1 MSVYHLKYRPEKLAD
16 LDSINVRESLESW
29 LKAKELPGSF
39 LFAGPKGSGKTS
51 AARIL
56 SKSINCENR
65 DGVEACGRCG
75 NCKEIEKGNSLDV
88 IELDGASNRGIED
101 VRTIKDK
108 AYLLPNRLKN
118 KVIIIDEVHMLTKEA
133 FNALLKLIE
142 EPPVH
147 TVFVLCTTDPEK
159 IPETVLSRL
168 VRIDFKKGGKKEL
181 VASLQRIVKGEGVE
195 VDKESLEL
203 IAEKSDGSFR
213 NIARAF
219 NELVVSLGGK
229 IGIEDVKEY
238 FSKKKGDYSFEELE
252 VDLAEGKL
260 TTILERL
267 EAMAEK
273 GVDFVG
279 YRNDLI
285 EYFQKKL
292 LTAYGVGKEKII
304 LPVDK
309 VATFIN
315 QLIIVGRME
324 KEVEIEQLPLQMAV
338 VEFMGKDYVKNE
350 GNDEGGQKKEV
361 KKEEKVKDETKV
373 VLESKKKK
381 EVVEEDEKIYK
392 MDFNFGISEIEK
404 KWGEVLLAVK
414 PFNHSIEAFL
424 RASRPT
430 KLENGLLVIE
440 VYYPFHKDKLEDSR
454 NRKIVEKGLEKV
466 MGVKLAFEC
475 KLSKSKKESLVI
487 DNSYESRGGEAD
499 KPLEEEDKIY
509 DVAKEIFG

>member
-16 LDSINVRESLESW
+16 LDSVNVRESLTSW

-56 SKSINCENR
+56 SKSINCEKR
-65 DGVEACGRCG
+65 DGVEACGECG

-101 VRTIKDK
+101 VRAIKDK

-168 VRIDFKKGGKKEL
+168 VRVDFKKGGKKEL
-181 VASLQRIVKGEGVE
+181 IASLQRIVKGEGVKI
-195 VDKESLEL
+195 DKESLEL
-203 IAEKSDGSFR
+203 LASKSDGSFR

-229 IGIEDVKEY
+229 IEIEDVEEY
-238 FSKKKGDYSFEELE
+238 FSKRKGDYSFEEME
-252 VDLAEGKL
+252 EDLAEGRL

-273 GVDFVG
+273 GIDFVG

-292 LTAYGVGKEKII
+292 LTAYGVGEEKII

-309 VATFIN
+309 IAVFIN
-315 QLIIVGRME
+315 QLIVVGRME

-338 VEFMGKDYVKNE
+338 VEFMGKDYVKS
-350 GNDEGGQKKEV
+350 EGGGGEKKKEKV
-361 KKEEKVKDETKV
+361 KKEKVKKETKV
-373 VLESKKKK
+373 VLESKEKE
-381 EVVEEDEKIYK
+381 EVVKEDEKIYK
-392 MDFNFGISEIEK
+392 MDFNFGISEVEE

-430 KLENGLLVIE
+430 KLESGTLVIE
-440 VYYPFHKDKLEDSR
+440 VYYPFHKDKLEDPR

-487 DNSYESRGGEAD
+487 DNSYGTKDGGAD